1 LSATRASANA
11 NRIEK
16 TITGNIAPS
25 AAAFATFCGT
35 RSTNHCAIDG
45 APAEAGVAAAD
56 AAGGRSA
63 IAADWSIW
71 IVRRTGAAIRTVT
84 TATTARSATATTAAR
99 HPARAIAPDEASDP
113 TLAISIE
120 ATSGSTVIRIRLTKI
135 VPIGAATATIIA
147 AIGEALP
154 ETAKPTR
161 NPATR
166 PISTREV
173 NDTPRIVAVRSDN
186 AFATPGPPFR
196 VDVRLSATLKGW
208 PYVWPRTQVRHFS
221 VALRVDAD
229 VGPPFQ
235 GGRAAIGQPERVTLR
250 LRPT

>member
-1 LSATRASANA
+1 
-11 NRIEK
+11 
-16 TITGNIAPS
+16 
-25 AAAFATFCGT
+25 
-35 RSTNHCAIDG
+35 
-45 APAEAGVAAAD
+45 
-56 AAGGRSA
+56 A
-63 IAADWSIW
+63 IAADWSIR

-120 ATSGSTVIRIRLTKI
+120 ATSGSTVMRIRLTKI
-135 VPIGAATATIIA
+135 VPIGAATATIVE

-173 NDTPRIVAVRSDN
+173 NDT
-186 AFATPGPPFR
+186 
-196 VDVRLSATLKGW
+196 
-208 PYVWPRTQVRHFS
+208 
-221 VALRVDAD
+221 
-229 VGPPFQ
+229 
-235 GGRAAIGQPERVTLR
+235 
-250 LRPT
+250 